1 MTPSIQD
8 FEEQVRE
15 RLDEVLDPCST
26 FTDRPQSIVDLG
38 LVDDVN
44 IDVPTVTVYLLPTNQ
59 LCMYIPHMAE
69 EIESRVRELPAIN
82 SVTVEVVAD
91 KVWTQ
96 ERMTTAAQ
104 REREDYFRSRVEA
117 HEVTPAY
124 DGESWSNE
132 IEAELTGRTDGR

>member
-1 MTPSIQD
+1 MTPSTD
-8 FEEQVRE
+8 DLENQVSD

-38 LVDDVN
+38 LVDGVE
-44 IDVPTVTVYLLPTNQ
+44 IDVPNVTVYLLPTNQ

-69 EIESRVRELPAIN
+69 EIESRVRELPPVD

-96 ERMTTAAQ
+96 DRMTKAAK
-104 REREDYFRSRVEA
+104 REREEYFQSRVEA

-132 IEAELTGRTDGR
+132 IKPELTGHTDGR